1 MIEIRDN
8 FLPKEEFL
16 KIQKIFFSD
25 VFPWYFNN
33 YKIDSNNEEGLNNY
47 QFTHAFYVDYKIKSD
62 AFKYLE
68 NLLKELK
75 VKSIIKLKA
84 NLLPKTDFIIK
95 SEFHTDVNFDCLTS
109 ILYINTNN
117 GYTEFE
123 NGQTVESVENRL
135 VTFSS
140 DIKHLGTTCTDN
152 KTRIILNINYF

>member
-8 FLPKEEFL
+8 FLPKEKFL
-16 KIQKIFFSD
+16 KIQKIFLSD
-25 VFPWYFNN
+25 IFPWYFND
-33 YKIDSNNEEGLNNY
+33 YKIDSNNKEGLNNY

-140 DIKHLGTTCTDN
+140 DTKHLGTTCTDN

>member
-16 KIQKIFFSD
+16 KIQKIFLSD
-25 VFPWYFNN
+25 IFPWYFNN

-62 AFKYLE
+62 AFEYLE
-68 NLLKELK
+68 KLLKELK

>member
-8 FLPKEEFL
+8 FLSKEEFL
-16 KIQKIFFSD
+16 KIQKIFLSD
-25 VFPWYFNN
+25 IFPWYFNN
-33 YKIDSNNEEGLNNY
+33 YKIDSDNKEGLNNY

-62 AFKYLE
+62 AFEYLE
-68 NLLKELK
+68 KLLKELK

>member
-16 KIQKIFFSD
+16 KIQKIFLSD
-25 VFPWYFNN
+25 IFPWYFNN

-47 QFTHAFYVDYKIKSD
+47 QFTHAFYVNNKIKSD

-75 VKSIIKLKA
+75 VKSIVKLKA
-84 NLLPKTDFIIK
+84 NLLPKTDIIIK

-123 NGQTVESVENRL
+123 NGRIVESVENRL